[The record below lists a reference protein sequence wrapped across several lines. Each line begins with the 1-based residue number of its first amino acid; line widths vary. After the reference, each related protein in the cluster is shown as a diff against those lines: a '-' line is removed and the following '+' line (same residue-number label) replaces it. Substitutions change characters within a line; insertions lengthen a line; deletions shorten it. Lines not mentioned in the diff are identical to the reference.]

1 MNVIEINSENYKDYL
16 HLDIIA
22 FSFAGEGAQGEG
34 SGLWMMTSDGK
45 LYHTNFAYTISWEQA
60 ILLCPTLQAC
70 DCDLFRTTPPE
81 GWQSYYMGGGN
92 FLIVKDT
99 YTEIFSQLDP
109 YDLYGQWKDI
119 LIEKIK

>member
-34 SGLWMMTSDGK
+34 GGLWMVTSDGK

-60 ILLCPTLQAC
+60 ILLCPT
-70 DCDLFRTTPPE
+70 PP
-81 GWQSYYMGGGN
+81 GIRLR
-92 FLIVKDT
+92 FI
-99 YTEIFSQLDP
+99 P
-109 YDLYGQWKDI
+109 YHAT
-119 LIEKIK
+119 

>member
-34 SGLWMMTSDGK
+34 GGLWMVTSDGK

-70 DCDLFRTTPPE
+70 DCDYSVPRHLKV
-81 GWQSYYMGGGN
+81 GN
-92 FLIVKDT
+92 HTIWEVAISLLLRIHILRYFL
-99 YTEIFSQLDP
+99 S
-109 YDLYGQWKDI
+109 
-119 LIEKIK
+119 

>member
-34 SGLWMMTSDGK
+34 GGLWMVTSDGK

-60 ILLCPTLQAC
+60 ILRALKKVPNFKLHSLFLNFNSCPRSISSFKSGI
-70 DCDLFRTTPPE
+70 LFGT
-81 GWQSYYMGGGN
+81 G
-92 FLIVKDT
+92 I
-99 YTEIFSQLDP
+99 
-109 YDLYGQWKDI
+109 
-119 LIEKIK
+119 